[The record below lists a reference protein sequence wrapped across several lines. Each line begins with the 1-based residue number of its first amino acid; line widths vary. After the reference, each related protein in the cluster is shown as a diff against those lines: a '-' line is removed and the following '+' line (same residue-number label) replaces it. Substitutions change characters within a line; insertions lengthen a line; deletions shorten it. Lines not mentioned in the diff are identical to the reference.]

1 MEHVR
6 LTFGRAPAW
15 AAPRPEAEVLSAL
28 EVEFRAARDGD
39 EPAAQGEAREG
50 VTGDVAMTEASEGG
64 SSGSETEM
72 EE

>member
-50 VTGDVAMTEASEGG
+50 VTEASEGG